1 MKNQICKEELMNRI
15 VKLFT
20 KIHLLEVKQS
30 IYLRVRTIENIKIIF
45 MKIVNRS
52 SNIPHQTIV
61 NLFLLKLL
69 SQPYKN
75 VIKHYQV
82 NKKSMNNN
90 YKFLTQLILTNLTLR
105 RPKKLIIQS
114 CLNQPQSENM
124 SLMMKSLKK
133 SCKSTISS
141 MY

>member
-1 MKNQICKEELMNRI
+1 MNRI
-15 VKLFT
+15 LKLFI